1 MKFLLVLF
9 FVLGFYGDRFMYLM
23 ISTAVVFIDIDIFYK
38 RSLDSM
44 FYEEFFRK
52 KRRFFDIDMSNLMD

>member
-1 MKFLLVLF
+1 
-9 FVLGFYGDRFMYLM
+9 MYLM

>member
-9 FVLGFYGDRFMYLM
+9 FVLGFYGDWYMYLM